1 MTTHL
6 YGQLLQPFYSIDLKM
21 TKPDGLKSNQWIK
34 SESSKPKQSEEYARV
49 VWTTMLTKM
58 ITHEKDADKANIVL
72 TIDNQRVVYKLSLMT
87 LFTWALSREKDLGQH
102 YGRQYIDVTLL
113 TKTFIIDSRLLISDE
128 EFDYIFQMYLSLLI
142 DKQLNFTFKICL
154 LDLLLFVASLY
165 TDDNL
170 SEEKHKKMLLKIGST
185 IDGKQLTKYVI
196 ARARA
201 QFIDEKII
209 KATKMMLTNVTTVEK
224 EIKMNLIHSLSMS
237 SFNCLISVL
246 IFTQTETK
254 LYKAFIFYANASKI
268 LCNKILRSSNS
279 DNQLNQQRSSTTPPL
294 IEGIDNDFGTNFIE
308 IEIDELNLH
317 PCIVPMICLL
327 KHIETNDKRSVQSY
341 IPPWMFVYITIF
353 SDTIIPFN
361 IKLFI
366 MPLITH
372 THTIFKPYTYYW
384 LTSII
389 YMCNQ
394 MFEKFSGLNT
404 FLIDTIVILLSSWN
418 SIVIPSQ
425 LDRTS
430 VQRLLEYLF
439 LNSTH
444 KNSLVMESNLDLI
457 KKLIESWNEPIYA
470 PTLILYKLIS
480 DQDIKSKHNAV
491 GQSNERLLEELSFI
505 LKWHSGQTIQ
515 DT

>member
-34 SESSKPKQSEEYARV
+34 FESSKPKQSKEYARV
-49 VWTTMLTKM
+49 VWTTMLIKM
-58 ITHEKDADKANIVL
+58 IAHEKDADKANIVL

-87 LFTWALSREKDLGQH
+87 LFTWALSQEKDLCQH

-209 KATKMMLTNVTTVEK
+209 KSTKMMLTNVTTVEK
-224 EIKMNLIHSLSMS
+224 EIKMNLIHSLSM
-237 SFNCLISVL
+237 
-246 IFTQTETK
+246 T
-254 LYKAFIFYANASKI
+254 
-268 LCNKILRSSNS
+268 
-279 DNQLNQQRSSTTPPL
+279 L